1 MKYQKDEDEGMIELG
16 EADYGEMPQPQTF
29 NNYIPKRVTE
39 GFSHPDPIIESYSL
53 SQVDPPEIK
62 IKLKLVEKRPEVIE
76 KGLISNLQL
85 ESVYYA
91 TQAHEQTIDGKYCK
105 GFFIGD
111 GAGVG
116 KGRQVSAIIA
126 EQWLR

>member
-1 MKYQKDEDEGMIELG
+1 MDQKDDDEGMMELG
-16 EADYGEMPQPQTF
+16 EADYGEMPQPKSYNLFTPGCHM
-29 NNYIPKRVTE
+29 NRAV
-39 GFSHPDPIIESYSL
+39 ESYSL
-53 SQVDPPEIK
+53 SQVDIPENN
-62 IKLKLVEKRPEVIE
+62 IKLKLVEKRPEVIK
-76 KGLISNLQL
+76 KGLISKLQL
-85 ESVYYA
+85 ESVCYA
-91 TQAHEQTIDGKYCK
+91 TKAHEQTIDGKYCK